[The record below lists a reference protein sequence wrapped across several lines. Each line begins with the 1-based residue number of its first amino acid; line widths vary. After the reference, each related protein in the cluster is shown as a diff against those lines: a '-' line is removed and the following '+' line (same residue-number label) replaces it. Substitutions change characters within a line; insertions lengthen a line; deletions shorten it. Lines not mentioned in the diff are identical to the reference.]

1 MAYLVLKV
9 VHILSATLF
18 LGAGMASV
26 FYKLTADLSGDPR
39 AVLFA
44 SRGIVRA
51 DWVFTIPSGVVLP
64 LTGITLC
71 RLAGIA
77 LTTRWVLVGFGL
89 YTLAGLTWLPAFW
102 LQHVLRREAE
112 RAVAEGTGPTEAFA
126 RATRRWALLGI
137 PSFLAAVGA
146 ITVMVGKGMIV
157 GD

>member
-1 MAYLVLKV
+1 MAFLVLKV
-9 VHILSATLF
+9 LHILSATLF

-26 FYKLTADLSGDPR
+26 FYKVTADLSGDPR

-51 DWVFTIPSGVVLP
+51 DWLFTIPSGIALP

-71 RLAGIA
+71 KVAGIA
-77 LTTRWVLVGFGL
+77 LTTRWVLVGGSL
-89 YTLAGLTWLPAFW
+89 YVLAGLTWLPAFW

-112 RAVAEGTGPTEAFA
+112 RAVAEGTGPTEAFL
-126 RATRRWALLGI
+126 RATRVWAALGV

-146 ITVMVGKGMIV
+146 ITVMVGKGIVV